1 MVKHSKPKLIITT
14 TTIKRKRV
22 GKRDANTKITLA
34 CVIEEEIEEFSE
46 KPLRHPPSGK
56 MIH

>member
-1 MVKHSKPKLIITT
+1 MVA
-14 TTIKRKRV
+14 IKRKIV
-22 GKRDANTKITLA
+22 GKRYANTKITLA

-46 KPLRHPPSGK
+46 KPHRHPPSGE